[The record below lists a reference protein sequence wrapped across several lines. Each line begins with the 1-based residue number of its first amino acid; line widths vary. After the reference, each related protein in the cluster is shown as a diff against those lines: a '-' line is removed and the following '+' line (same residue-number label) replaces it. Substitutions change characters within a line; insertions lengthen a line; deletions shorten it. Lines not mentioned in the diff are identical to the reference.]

1 MAADMGCLPQ
11 TLASCVASAKIL
23 NFRLRG
29 TIAFD
34 SLPGLFETLLLIS

>member
-11 TLASCVASAKIL
+11 TLASAKIL

-34 SLPGLFETLLLIS
+34 SLPGYLNIIIN